1 MKQSTRDIRWV
12 NMRRTMIGVVV
23 ASLWI
28 VVLISGC
35 SKAPGTTEPK
45 RPLVSGVEVGTVQSR
60 EVEAPHESVGTV
72 KAGTVSVLSSK
83 LMGTVLAVHVRQGE
97 AVHAGQLLL
106 EIEARDVAA
115 QSSAAAAQ
123 RSLAQATYER
133 YKRLADSGA
142 ISRQDFD
149 IAAAQRKI
157 AESDYDRAAAT
168 LAFSRVTAPVDGV
181 VSDRRVD
188 VGTMVSPGQTLLAV
202 DDPSTFVVET
212 NLEERWASRLSIGA
226 PVSVSLP
233 SLDVRNSGKV
243 LEISPS
249 IDSASR
255 TFYVKVSAMGQG
267 LRSGLYARVSFPG
280 VRERLLLVS
289 TKALIRKGQLDG
301 VYAVASDGVVAFRP
315 VKVGR
320 VFAGDTEILSGLG
333 DGEQIV
339 VNGIE
344 KAIDGGKLAE
354 VKKP

>member
-35 SKAPGTTEPK
+35 GKTPGTTEPK
-45 RPLVSGVEVGTVQSR
+45 RPLVSGVEVGTVQFR
-60 EVEAPHESVGTV
+60 EVDAPHESVGTV

-123 RSLAQATYER
+123 RSLAQATFER

-212 NLEERWASRLSIGA
+212 NLEERWASRLSIGEA
-226 PVSVSLP
+226 VTVSLP
-233 SLDVRNSGKV
+233 SLDVSGSGKV

-249 IDSASR
+249 IDSSSR
-255 TFYVKVSAMGQG
+255 TFYVKVSAMGPN

-280 VRERLLLVS
+280 IRERLLLVS